1 MTESQARSANTR
13 WDIQHEVLL
22 FYGNGGLFHG
32 EAVERWYA
40 TMQSAKDLRLV
51 VVGAGP
57 VFSFDPSVRARG
69 TEFFKRRKLP
79 LAVITD
85 NPMQRM
91 LGMTAKLLGTDLTIY
106 PWDESVRPFEQLGLN
121 RALVEQ
127 LNDNLHRLRREVDQE
142 LQTLGPRGA

>member
-1 MTESQARSANTR
+1 MKESEARSASTR

-22 FYGNGGLFHG
+22 FYGNGGIFRG

-40 TMQSAKDLRLV
+40 TMQSAETLRLV

-57 VFSFDPSVRARG
+57 EFSFDPGVRAKG

-79 LAVITD
+79 LAVVTD

-91 LGMTAKLLGTDLTIY
+91 LGMTAKLLGTDLKIY
-106 PWDESVRPFEQLGLN
+106 PWDESVRPFEQLGIS
-121 RALVEQ
+121 RAVIDQ
-127 LNDNLHRLRREVDQE
+127 LNDNLRRLRRDVDQE
-142 LQTLGPRGA
+142 LRMLGPR